1 MSVLAGR
8 RILVVEDEVVVAM
21 MVEDMLLDL
30 GCDVVGPAARLDQ
43 GLQLAADEALD
54 AAILDVNLNDRRS
67 YPIAEELRRRG
78 VPFLFATG
86 YAAEEV
92 RCHDAE
98 APIIRKPYDGPM
110 IEAALRCLLSSGTNP
125 EPDDAG

>member
-21 MVEDMLLDL
+21 MVEDLLLDL
-30 GCDVVGPAARLDQ
+30 GCEVVGPAARLDQ
-43 GLQLAADEALD
+43 GLRLAADEALD